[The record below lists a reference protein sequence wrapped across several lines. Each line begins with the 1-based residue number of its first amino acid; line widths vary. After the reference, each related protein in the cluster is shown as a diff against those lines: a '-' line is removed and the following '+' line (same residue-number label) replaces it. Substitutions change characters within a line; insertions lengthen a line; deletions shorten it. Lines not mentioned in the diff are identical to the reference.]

1 MSSINIDEKLVKK
14 VGDKND
20 IPMTQEESDEW
31 DRCAEDKYYFFENY
45 VYVQAAKGK
54 MLFKPRDYQRRI
66 IDACTH
72 NRSVVAI
79 AGRQAGKCI
88 RFDTKIACVV
98 EIDGVEYALSASIGD
113 LHALAKCA
121 SSEEALTFI
130 RMLEKRHDQHNQT
143 QAQESRTDHQP

>member
-45 VYVQAAKGK
+45 VYVQAPKGK

-66 IDACTH
+66 IDACTKH
-72 NRSVVAI
+72 RSVVGQ
-79 AGRQAGKCI
+79 AGRQAGKCSG
-88 RFDTKIACVV
+88 FNTKTSCIVD
-98 EIDGVEYALSASIGD
+98 IDGVSYALTAKIGD
-113 LHALAKCA
+113 IHTLAKCA
-121 SSEEALTFI
+121 TREEALTII
-130 RMLEKRHDQHNQT
+130 RMIETNYEHQKDKESQT
-143 QAQESRTDHQP
+143 D